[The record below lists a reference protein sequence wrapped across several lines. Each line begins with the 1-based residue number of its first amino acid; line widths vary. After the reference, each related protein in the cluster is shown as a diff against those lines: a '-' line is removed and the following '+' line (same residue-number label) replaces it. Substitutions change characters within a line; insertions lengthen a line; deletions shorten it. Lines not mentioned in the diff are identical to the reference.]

1 MVSDE
6 DIKNTP
12 QDKIAEKFQLHM
24 FVAKLVG
31 GVAGGLVGNFD
42 VGMQTAGWAIEYN
55 AVGAI
60 MLRKA
65 MFDEGGQVYEAY
77 ASPQDQKNTMKN
89 GKQYD
94 QYDGSI

>member
-1 MVSDE
+1 MHAATGAIEGFILGGNKTAAIAGAVGAVVAEVCIEAMVSDE

-42 VGMQTAGWAIEYN
+42 VGM
-55 AVGAI
+55 
-60 MLRKA
+60 
-65 MFDEGGQVYEAY
+65 
-77 ASPQDQKNTMKN
+77 
-89 GKQYD
+89 
-94 QYDGSI
+94 